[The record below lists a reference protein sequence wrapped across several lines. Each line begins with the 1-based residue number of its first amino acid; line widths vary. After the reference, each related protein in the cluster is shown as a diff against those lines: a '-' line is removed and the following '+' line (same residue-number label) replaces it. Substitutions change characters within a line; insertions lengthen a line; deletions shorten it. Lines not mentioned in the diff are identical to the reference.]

1 MKKTLLS
8 AREVAQ
14 LAQIACLLEVTADK
28 PGNVTPFKGLNDM
41 SYLDFL
47 LSATAIVPAIEDVRH
62 ESVGTLIL
70 RAIKDTHRFTAK
82 NTNLGIVLLFA
93 PIVKAYFVPGEL
105 RASLSAVLS
114 SLSIDDA
121 QKAYEAIR
129 IAHPGGMGRVEKYD
143 ISQEKV
149 NITLKQA
156 MEMAQERDLI
166 AREYVTDFEI
176 TFTLGVPELC
186 KSWKISQNILDA
198 IVQTFLVILSQNLDS
213 KISRTKG
220 ERIAREVSLKA
231 KNILKEGGVYT
242 NLGKNLLREFDV
254 FLRENKMNPGT
265 TADLVA
271 ASLLVALLEK
281 GPEEFFPE
289 YRRD

>member
-1 MKKTLLS
+1 MEEPLLS
-8 AREVAQ
+8 AREIAQ

-28 PGNVTPFKGLNDM
+28 PGNVTPFKGLNGM

-47 LSATAIVPAIEDVRH
+47 LSAAAIVPAIEDARY
-62 ESVGTLIL
+62 ESVGTVIL
-70 RAIKDTHRFTAK
+70 RAIKDTHRFTTK

-93 PIVKAYFVPGEL
+93 PIVKAYFAQGEL

-114 SLSIDDA
+114 SLTVDDA

-129 IAHPGGMGRVEKYD
+129 IARPGGMGTVEKYD

-156 MEMAQERDLI
+156 MEMAQGRDLI
-166 AREYVTDFEI
+166 AKEYVTDFEI
-176 TFTLGVPELC
+176 TFTLGFPELW

-213 KISRTKG
+213 KISRTRG
-220 ERIAREVSLKA
+220 ERTAREVSLKA
-231 KNILKEGGVYT
+231 KNILEEGGVYT
-242 NLGKNLLREFDV
+242 DLGRNLLREFDV
-254 FLRENKMNPGT
+254 FLRENRMNPGT

-271 ASLLVALLEK
+271 SSLLVAFLKK

-289 YRRD
+289 YRRN